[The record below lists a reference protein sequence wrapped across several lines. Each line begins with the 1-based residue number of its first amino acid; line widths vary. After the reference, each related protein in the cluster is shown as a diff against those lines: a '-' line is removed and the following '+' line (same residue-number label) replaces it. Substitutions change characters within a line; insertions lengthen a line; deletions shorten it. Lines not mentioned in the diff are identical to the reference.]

1 MNRPKDGQTDGKKNK
16 LKQSERTVMVLQGLN
31 SSIASID
38 GKPFGRILANFLF
51 NQLTLFKKLQ
61 HVYLTGF

>member
-1 MNRPKDGQTDGKKNK
+1 
-16 LKQSERTVMVLQGLN
+16 MVLQGLN

-38 GKPFGRILANFLF
+38 GKPFARILANFLF

-61 HVYLTGF
+61 HVYLTGL